1 MRKFKELKLNEK
13 LMLILAIV
21 LIVALVFKLPKVR
34 EGFLKGC
41 ERLGITL
48 FTDK

>member
-1 MRKFKELKLNEK
+1 MRKFKDLRLTEK
-13 LMLILAIV
+13 LLLILAIV
-21 LIVALVFKLPKVR
+21 LIGALVFKLPRVK

>member
-1 MRKFKELKLNEK
+1 MRKFRDLRLTEK
-13 LMLILAIV
+13 LMLILVIV
-21 LIVALVFKLPKVR
+21 LIGALVFKLPKVR

-48 FTDK
+48 LTDK